1 MLIKLKKAQSTA
13 EYAILLSLVIAAA
26 LGVQN
31 EVRKALQARVHDA
44 ATGYLV
50 SQTSE
55 LGNTS
60 QYEPG
65 TLEKTTSGQFSNRQR
80 IENDESN
87 TNEWTNITEESGA
100 TVSTSTQVQ

>member
-31 EVRKALQARVHDA
+31 EVKKALQARIHDA
-44 ATGYLV
+44 ATTYLQN
-50 SQTSE
+50 QTYQ
-55 LGNTS
+55 LGTTT

-65 TLEKTTSGQFSNRQR
+65 SLAKTTTGQFSNRAR
-80 IENDESN
+80 TEDDTGSA
-87 TNEWTNITEESGA
+87 EWTNITEESGV